1 MPINNKQSS
10 EGITMKDSDHPQ
22 LQRKLGARHL
32 NMIAIGGSIGTG
44 LFLASGLTIAQAGPG
59 GALLAYVLVG
69 IMIYFLMTSLGELAT
84 HNPTSGAFF
93 TYGNKYVEEGFGFAL
108 GWNYWYNWAITVAFE
123 LVAVQFIMKFWFP
136 DIPGFYWSAIFL
148 AIIFAINA
156 LTVKGFGESEFLF
169 SLIKV
174 LAILIFIG
182 IGIYMI
188 TKIMLDP
195 AQTILKNWTVGEAPF
210 VGGLQAMIGVA
221 MIAGFS
227 FQGTEMVGVAAGE
240 SKNPK
245 KTIPLAIKQIFWRI
259 LLFYVVCIFII
270 GTLVAYND
278 PNLHLAAAGDGDV
291 TLSPFTLL
299 YNQAG
304 LAFAASLMNAVI
316 LSAILS
322 AGNSGMYS
330 STRMLFGMA
339 QQGRAPKW
347 FAKLD
352 PRGVPMHAL
361 YATTG
366 VAALCFLTT
375 FIGEQKVFAW
385 LLNMS
390 GMCGF
395 IVWLG
400 IAISHYRFRKGYI
413 AQGYQ
418 VKDLAYKAKFF
429 PFGPWFAFILC
440 SIIIL
445 GQNYQALI
453 GGKIDWIGL
462 LSTYISI
469 PLFLVIWLGYKW
481 KNNTKLISYQ
491 EMDVRPVDAD
501 K

>member
-1 MPINNKQSS
+1 MS
-10 EGITMKDSDHPQ
+10 ETGQTQQ
-22 LQRKLGARHL
+22 LKRKLSARHL

-44 LFLASGLTIAQAGPG
+44 LFLASGATIANAGPG
-59 GALLAYVLVG
+59 GALLAYGLIG

-84 HNPTSGAFF
+84 HNPTAGAFF
-93 TYGNKYVEEGFGFAL
+93 TYGTKYVEGGFGFAL

-148 AIIFAINA
+148 AILFGINA
-156 LTVKGFGESEFLF
+156 LTVKGFGESEFFF

-174 LAILIFIG
+174 LAIIVFIIIG
-182 IGIYMI
+182 IAMI
-188 TKIMLDP
+188 AKIMMTP
-195 AQTILKNWTVGEAPF
+195 GMSTFANWTKGDAPF
-210 VGGLQAMIGVA
+210 VGGFQALIGVA

-245 KTIPLAIKQIFWRI
+245 KTIPVAIKQIFWRI
-259 LLFYVVCIFII
+259 LLFYIVCIFII
-270 GTLVAYND
+270 GTLVAYDD
-278 PNLHLAAAGDGDV
+278 PRLLQAAASEDIA
-291 TLSPFTLL
+291 LSPFTLL
-299 YNQAG
+299 YEQAG
-304 LAFAASLMNAVI
+304 FAFAASLMNAVI
-316 LSAILS
+316 LTAILS

-330 STRMLFGMA
+330 STRMLFSMA
-339 QQGRAPKW
+339 REGRAPKL

-352 PRGVPMHAL
+352 LRGVPMNAL
-361 YATTG
+361 YATTA

-375 FIGEQKVFAW
+375 FIGEQAVFNW

-400 IAISHYRFRKGYI
+400 IAISHYRFRKGYL
-413 AQGYQ
+413 AQGY
-418 VKDLAYKAKFF
+418 KLDDLAYKAKFF
-429 PFGPWFAFILC
+429 PFAPWFAFILC

-445 GQNYQALI
+445 GQNYEALI
-453 GGKIDWIGL
+453 GGKIDWLGL

-469 PLFLVIWLGYKW
+469 PLFFAIWLGYKW
-481 KNNTKLISYQ
+481 KYKTKLVPYN
-491 EMDVRPVDAD
+491 EMDVQPANLDRE
-501 K
+501 

>member
-1 MPINNKQSS
+1 MS
-10 EGITMKDSDHPQ
+10 ETGQTQQ
-22 LQRKLGARHL
+22 LKRKLSARHL

-44 LFLASGLTIAQAGPG
+44 LFLASGATIANAGPG
-59 GALLAYVLVG
+59 GALLAYGLIG

-84 HNPTSGAFF
+84 HNPTAGAFF
-93 TYGNKYVEEGFGFAL
+93 TYGTKYVEGGFGFAL

-148 AIIFAINA
+148 AILFGINA
-156 LTVKGFGESEFLF
+156 LTVKGFGESEFFF

-174 LAILIFIG
+174 LAIIVFIIIG
-182 IGIYMI
+182 IAMI
-188 TKIMLDP
+188 AKIMMTP
-195 AQTILKNWTVGEAPF
+195 GMSTFANWTKGDAPF
-210 VGGLQAMIGVA
+210 VGGFQALIGVA

-245 KTIPLAIKQIFWRI
+245 KTIPVAIKQIFWRI
-259 LLFYVVCIFII
+259 LLFYIVCIFII
-270 GTLVAYND
+270 GTLVAYDD
-278 PNLHLAAAGDGDV
+278 PRLLQAAASEDIA
-291 TLSPFTLL
+291 LSPFTLL
-299 YNQAG
+299 YEQAG
-304 LAFAASLMNAVI
+304 FAFAASLMNAVI
-316 LSAILS
+316 LTAILS

-330 STRMLFGMA
+330 STRMLFSMA
-339 QQGRAPKW
+339 REGRAPKL

-352 PRGVPMHAL
+352 LRGVPMNAL
-361 YATTG
+361 YATTA

-375 FIGEQKVFAW
+375 FIGEQAVFNW

-400 IAISHYRFRKGYI
+400 IAISHYRFRKGYL
-413 AQGYQ
+413 AQGY
-418 VKDLAYKAKFF
+418 KLDDLAYKAKFF
-429 PFGPWFAFILC
+429 PFAPWFAFILC

-445 GQNYQALI
+445 GQNYEALI
-453 GGKIDWIGL
+453 GGKIDWLGL

-469 PLFLVIWLGYKW
+469 PLFLAIWFGYKW
-481 KNNTKLISYQ
+481 KYKTKLVPYN
-491 EMDVRPVDAD
+491 EMDVQPANLDRE
-501 K
+501 

>member
-1 MPINNKQSS
+1 MSK
-10 EGITMKDSDHPQ
+10 TDHPT

-44 LFLASGLTIAQAGPG
+44 LFLASGTTIAKAGPG
-59 GALLAYVLVG
+59 GALLAYALIG
-69 IMIYFLMTSLGELAT
+69 LMIYFLMTSLGELAT

-123 LVAVQFIMKFWFP
+123 LVAVQFIMKFWYP
-136 DIPGFYWSAIFL
+136 DVPGFYWSAIFL
-148 AIIFAINA
+148 AIIFGINA
-156 LTVKGFGESEFLF
+156 LTVKGFGESEFIF
-169 SLIKV
+169 SLVKV
-174 LAILIFIG
+174 IAIIFFIVVG
-182 IGIYMI
+182 LYMI
-188 TKIMLDP
+188 GKIMLDP
-195 AQTILKNWTVGEAPF
+195 SQTIMKNWTVGEAPF

-259 LLFYVVCIFII
+259 LLFYILCIFII
-270 GTLVAYND
+270 GTLVAYNE
-278 PNLHLAAAGDGDV
+278 PNLTLAAEGAVGDV
-291 TLSPFTLL
+291 ALSPFTLL
-299 YNQAG
+299 YEKAG
-304 LAFAASLMNAVI
+304 LAFAAGLMNAVI
-316 LSAILS
+316 LTAILS

-330 STRMLFGMA
+330 STRMLFDMA
-339 QQGRAPKW
+339 KQGRAPKW
-347 FAKLD
+347 FATLD
-352 PRGVPMHAL
+352 ARGVPMHAL
-361 YATTG
+361 YATTA

-375 FIGEQKVFAW
+375 FIGERQVFDW

-413 AQGYQ
+413 AQGYK
-418 VKDLAYKAKFF
+418 VEDLAYKAKFF
-429 PFGPWFAFILC
+429 PFAPWFAFILC

-445 GQNYQALI
+445 GQNYQALM
-453 GGKIDWIGL
+453 GGAIDWVGL

-469 PLFLVIWLGYKW
+469 PLFLAIWLGYKW
-481 KNNTKLISYQ
+481 KHKTKLVSYQ
-491 EMDVRPVDAD
+491 EMDVQPIDID
-501 K
+501 KNP

>member
-1 MPINNKQSS
+1 MS
-10 EGITMKDSDHPQ
+10 ETHAPEK

-44 LFLASGLTIAQAGPG
+44 LFLASGSTIANAGPG
-59 GALLAYVLVG
+59 GALLAYSLIG

-84 HNPTSGAFF
+84 HTPTSGAFF
-93 TYGNKYVEEGFGFAL
+93 TYGSRYVEEGFGFAL

-136 DIPGFYWSAIFL
+136 DVPGFYWSALFL
-148 AIIFAINA
+148 VIIFMINA
-156 LTVKGFGESEFLF
+156 MTVKGFGESEFWF
-169 SLIKV
+169 SMVKV
-174 LAILIFIG
+174 IAIVAFIIIG
-182 IGIYMI
+182 IAMI
-188 TKIMLDP
+188 IKIMLTP
-195 AQTILKNWTVGEAPF
+195 GVATFGNWTYKEAPF
-210 VGGLQAMIGVA
+210 VGGLKAMIGVA

-240 SKNPK
+240 SKDPK

-259 LLFYVVCIFII
+259 LLFYILCIFII
-270 GTLVAYND
+270 GTLIAYDD
-278 PNLHLAAAGDGDV
+278 PNLLQAAA
-291 TLSPFTLL
+291 TENIALSPFTLL
-299 YNQAG
+299 YEKVG
-304 LAFAASLMNAVI
+304 FAFAASLMNAVI
-316 LSAILS
+316 LTAILS

-330 STRMLFGMA
+330 STRMLFDMA

-352 PRGVPMHAL
+352 NRGVPMNAL
-361 YATTG
+361 YATTFI
-366 VAALCFLTT
+366 AAFCFLTT
-375 FIGEQKVFAW
+375 FIGEKQVFNW

-413 AQGYQ
+413 AQGY
-418 VKDLAYKAKFF
+418 KLEDLAYRAKFF
-429 PFGPWFAFILC
+429 PFAPWFAFILC
-440 SIIIL
+440 SVIIL
-445 GQNYQALI
+445 GQNYQAVL

-462 LSTYISI
+462 LSTYISL

-481 KNNTKLISYQ
+481 KNKTKLIPYDQ
-491 EMDVRPVDAD
+491 MDVKPEQD
-501 K
+501 

>member
-1 MPINNKQSS
+1 MSETQSA
-10 EGITMKDSDHPQ
+10 H

-44 LFLASGLTIAQAGPG
+44 LFLASGATIANAGPG
-59 GALLAYVLVG
+59 GALLAYCLIG

-93 TYGNKYVEEGFGFAL
+93 TYGTKYVEGGFGFAL

-148 AIIFAINA
+148 SMIFAINS
-156 LTVKGFGESEFLF
+156 LSVKGFGESEFLF
-169 SLIKV
+169 SLVKV
-174 LAILIFIG
+174 IAIVVFIIIG
-182 IGIYMI
+182 IAMI
-188 TKIMLDP
+188 AKIMLTP
-195 AQTILKNWTVGEAPF
+195 NMVTFANWTKGDAPF

-240 SKNPK
+240 SKDPK
-245 KTIPLAIKQIFWRI
+245 KTIPVAIKQIFWRI

-270 GTLVAYND
+270 GTLVAYDD
-278 PNLHLAAAGDGDV
+278 PRLLQAAASENI

-299 YNQAG
+299 YEKVG
-304 LAFAASLMNAVI
+304 FAFAAGLMNAVI
-316 LSAILS
+316 LTAILS

-330 STRMLFGMA
+330 STRMLFDMA
-339 QQGRAPKW
+339 RKGSAPKI
-347 FAKLD
+347 FGKLD
-352 PRGVPMHAL
+352 SRGVPMNAL
-361 YATTG
+361 YATTAI
-366 VAALCFLTT
+366 AALCFLTT
-375 FIGEQKVFAW
+375 FIGEQQVFNW

-400 IAISHYRFRKGYI
+400 IAISHYRFRKGYL
-413 AQGYQ
+413 AQGY
-418 VKDLAYKAKFF
+418 KLEDLAYKAKFF
-429 PFGPWFAFILC
+429 PFAPWFAFILC
-440 SIIIL
+440 TIVVL
-445 GQNYQALI
+445 GQNYQAFI
-453 GGKIDWIGL
+453 TGDWLGV

-469 PLFLVIWLGYKW
+469 PLFLAIWLGYKW
-481 KNNTKLISYQ
+481 KNKTKLVSYQ
-491 EMDVRPVDAD
+491 DMDVKPMNPDQD
-501 K
+501 